1 MKRKY
6 GISATCIDKFLWDLE
21 LEAWE
26 LTKDIKMGTD
36 SVRPIIRYVRTGR
49 ASADFL
55 LEMFSHR
62 PQTIARR
69 CLLGGSDEEI
79 VNRVKKY
86 CGF

>member
-1 MKRKY
+1 MRKY
-6 GISATCIDKFLWDLE
+6 TISATGIDNYLWDLE
-21 LEAWE
+21 AASWKLASSM
-26 LTKDIKMGTD
+26 KAGAD